1 MSLVLAL
8 TVATALLNPP
18 APSIE
23 TQLRASGAPPLDT
36 VLHDVDADGRLY
48 AAGSNYKMSFG
59 PAGAEYVPLLG
70 ARAPKNSR
78 IAFHV
83 DGQSAALP
91 VRNGNRV
98 TFDRGALVEIYDL
111 GVHQVEQ
118 SFLLRAPMG
127 ASELRLSVATD
138 AVYAGRDAAGL
149 RFDAQGLATITYGD
163 ATLIDARGETA
174 TVATRF
180 EQGTI
185 RIALPDAWKH
195 PARYPVVVDP
205 VISTVTV
212 DGGSDRAKNPDVAYA
227 SSVDVFQVS
236 YTKEYSAA
244 DSDVLATRYDA
255 CSGTLLETI
264 ALDLTSKNS
273 LFPRVAFS
281 SPHFMT
287 VWSNDGQNAFLD
299 DGEIEAR
306 ARVAGSTA
314 TSAKFVV
321 SNLVNDFPSSA
332 AIGGN
337 GPGGRFLIAFQEQTF
352 SSIRVVGRLVTAAGN
367 VAGIF
372 EIDDTADLLDPVVSP
387 APNSAG
393 RWLVAYTSTDLFAAT
408 GRVDLHARQVNTSG
422 AVVGNPIAIAN
433 STFFETDPAIAT
445 DGTNFFVAFARDV
458 SSGTRDIFG
467 RTITSSTTPTAGTLF
482 NLTALEP
489 NGSVGSFQSHPALSF
504 DGVRYALAYAEG
516 QGLDVPIQIRG
527 ATFFA
532 TPAISFQEG
541 HVLIQ
546 GGTTE
551 NRPVRLAGAG
561 FDQVGKHM
569 VVWSQKNLPSG
580 DEDARGAF
588 WSTLQAGG
596 GATVLNTGCGGPAE
610 PILVSA
616 SIPALGTTCTV
627 TATNTHAPL
636 LAIGPPNL
644 LPACSASC
652 QIGVGGTTYL
662 QMTSPTVSIP
672 IGSSP
677 SLLGTQFAVQVMDF
691 LPPANASEFCNSGGQ
706 SFMTSDTLVFTVQ

>member
-18 APSIE
+18 AVE
-23 TQLRASGAPPLDT
+23 AQLRATGAPPLDD

-48 AAGSNYKMSFG
+48 AAGANYKMIFG
-59 PAGAEYVPLLG
+59 PTGAEYVPLLG

-78 IAFHV
+78 FAFHV
-83 DGQSAALP
+83 DGHSTALP
-91 VRNGNRV
+91 LRDGNRV
-98 TFDRGALVEIYDL
+98 SFDRGTLVEIYDL

-118 SFLLRAPMG
+118 SFLLRAPLG
-127 ASELRLSVATD
+127 ESELRVSVATD
-138 AVYAGRDAAGL
+138 AVFAGRDAAGL
-149 RFDAQGLATITYGD
+149 RFDAQGLATVTYGD
-163 ATLIDARGETA
+163 ATLIDARGDKA

-180 EQGTI
+180 EQGAI
-185 RIALPDAWKH
+185 RIALPDGWQN
-195 PARYPVVVDP
+195 PARYPIVVDP

-236 YTKEYSAA
+236 YTKEYSAT

-255 CSGTLLETI
+255 CGGTALETI
-264 ALDLTSKNS
+264 ALDITSKNS

-287 VWSNDGQNAFLD
+287 VWSNDGQNIFLD

-314 TSAKFVV
+314 ASAKFVV
-321 SNLVNDFPSSA
+321 SNLVNDYPRSA

-352 SSIRVVGRLVTAAGN
+352 TSIRVVGRLVTAAGN
-367 VAGIF
+367 VAGLF
-372 EIDDTADLLDPVVSP
+372 EIDDTDDVMDPVVSP
-387 APNSAG
+387 SPNSAG
-393 RWLVAYTSTDLFAAT
+393 RWLVAYTSTNLWDGS
-408 GRVDLHARQVNTSG
+408 GRYDLHARQVNTSG
-422 AVVGNPIAIAN
+422 AVVGSPFAIAN
-433 STFFETDPAIAT
+433 STFFESDPAIAT

-467 RTITSSTTPTAGTLF
+467 RTVTSGTTPTVGTLF

-489 NGSVGSFQSHPALSF
+489 SGSVNSFQSQPALSF
-504 DGVRYALAYAEG
+504 DGVRYALAYVEG
-516 QGLDVPIQIRG
+516 QGLDTPIQIRG

-532 TPAISFQEG
+532 SPAISFQEG

-588 WSTLQAGG
+588 WSTLQASGG
-596 GATVLNTGCGGPAE
+596 KTVLNTGCGGPAE

-627 TATNTHAPL
+627 TAVNTHAPL
-636 LAIGPPNL
+636 LAIGPPVL

-691 LPPANASEFCNSGGQ
+691 LPPANATEFCNSGGQ
-706 SFMTSDTLVFTVQ
+706 NFMTSDTLVFTVQ